1 MIRCVFRRI
10 YAMWFKTIFR
20 PKTDTPTERPV
31 FDEAFLRRMERL
43 SLQAQRTLRGNP
55 ASGEHLSR
63 HQLPSSILSDH
74 RPYSHGDDLRYVDWH
89 AYARHDHVL
98 LRLGEAEQDV
108 YVHLLL
114 DTSRSMVVGGPSRLR
129 QGQQLVAALGYVALA
144 HSDRLLIVPFATR
157 PLPAFGP
164 AQGKARSIE
173 MLRFIEALE
182 PQPRTDLVAT
192 VRQHVRSYPHG
203 GLLVLCSDLLDAHG
217 LAEVLRLLS
226 PPRWQVLVL
235 HLLDRHDLQP
245 ELHGALE
252 LEDSESGQRLEL
264 VLDDPT
270 LAAYQREVRAWRTA
284 LADTCARRGAI
295 YAPIMSDWPLEQQ
308 VVPYLRL
315 RRVFT

>member
-1 MIRCVFRRI
+1 
-10 YAMWFKTIFR
+10 MWFKTIFR
-20 PKTDTPTERPV
+20 PKTNTATATERPL

-63 HQLPSSILSDH
+63 HQLPASILSDH
-74 RPYSHGDDLRYVDWH
+74 RPYSHGDDLRYVDWN

-108 YVHLLL
+108 HVHLLL
-114 DTSRSMVVGGPSRLR
+114 DVSRSMVVGAPSRLR
-129 QGQQLVAALGYVALA
+129 LAQQLVAALGYLALA
-144 HSDRLLIVPFATR
+144 HSDRLLIVPFGDR

-182 PQPRTDLVAT
+182 PQPQTDLVAL
-192 VRQHVRSYPHG
+192 VRAHGRTYPHG
-203 GLLVLCSDLLDAHG
+203 GLVVLCSDLLDPHG
-217 LAEVLRLLS
+217 LAEVLRTLS
-226 PPRWQVLVL
+226 PPRWQPLVL

-245 ELHGALE
+245 DLHGALE
-252 LEDSESGQRLEL
+252 LEDSESGQRMEL
-264 VLDDPT
+264 VLDAET
-270 LAAYQREVRAWRTA
+270 LAAYQRGLRAWQA
-284 LADTCARRGAI
+284 ELADTCTRRGAI
-295 YAPIMSDWPLEQQ
+295 YAPILSDWPLEQQ

-315 RRVFT
+315 RRLLT